1 MRTSALLLLVGAF
14 LATQPGASC
23 VSDTSSGDPTPRTP
37 IDTDNPNEIPRRAS
51 IVKEG
56 RGTLEY
62 SVDADGDLY
71 VQDLK
76 DEVTVVAHRVHR
88 GDKISVL
95 PDDNRVRLD
104 DDSIYK
110 GNLKKDH
117 VHRIYLLRDRR
128 FDDRDNRNNDNRKN
142 DDRND
147 SKNDD
152 RRDNNLTGVQIN
164 TKDRGPNNERG
175 VPKDARMMDQG
186 KGREMTF
193 VTSVPGKVY
202 IFDVEHDRVVATPE
216 IDARQVFK
224 FSPGIDRVMID
235 GKRAGNYDFDPNSQ
249 YRIYFAR

>member
-1 MRTSALLLLVGAF
+1 MRHASIRTSALLLLAGAF

-23 VSDTSSGDPTPRTP
+23 VSDTSSGDPAPRTP

-51 IVKEG
+51 LVKEG
-56 RGTLEY
+56 RGPLLYTT
-62 SVDADGDLY
+62 DADGDLY

-76 DEVTVVAHRVHR
+76 DETTIVSRRVHR
-88 GDKISVL
+88 GDKIAVL
-95 PDDNRVRLD
+95 PDENRVRLD
-104 DDSIYK
+104 DDSIFK

-128 FDDRDNRNNDNRKN
+128 FDDRNDDNRDNGKN

-147 SKNDD
+147 
-152 RRDNNLTGVQIN
+152 NLTGIQIN

-175 VPKDARMMDQG
+175 VPKDARLMDQG

-193 VTSVPGKVY
+193 VTSVSGKVFV
-202 IFDVEHDRVVATPE
+202 FDVEHDRVVATPQ
-216 IDARQVFK
+216 IAARQTFK
-224 FSPGIDRVMID
+224 FSPGIDRVMVD
-235 GKRAGNYDFDPNSQ
+235 GKRVGSYDFDPNSQ

>member
-1 MRTSALLLLVGAF
+1 MKTSHLKLPIFYLALSAF

-23 VSDTSSGDPTPRTP
+23 LSDSSSDGSSPARTP
-37 IDTDNPNEIPRRAS
+37 IDAGNPNEIPRRAS

-62 SVDADGDLY
+62 SADADGDLY

-76 DEVTVVAHRVHR
+76 DEVTVVSRRVRR
-88 GDKISVL
+88 GEKISVL
-95 PDDNRVRLD
+95 PDENRVRLD

-128 FDDRDNRNNDNRKN
+128 FDDRNADNRDNDKNDNRN
-142 DDRND
+142 D
-147 SKNDD
+147 SP
-152 RRDNNLTGVQIN
+152 TGIQIN
-164 TKDRGPNNERG
+164 TKDRGPNDERG

-193 VTSVPGKVY
+193 VTSVSGTVY
-202 IFDVEHDRVVATPE
+202 VFDVKNDRVVATPQ
-216 IDARQVFK
+216 IGARQTFK

-235 GKRAGNYDFDPNSQ
+235 GKRVGTYDFDPDSQ